1 MGRLSKHVLRC
12 SAVLFDLDGVLV
24 ESSGSVERSWR
35 SWALRNG
42 LDPRAVS
49 ESCHGRRSVETVEA
63 LTPHLDARAE
73 ASRIESEQAA
83 DRMGLTACA
92 GADRLIRALPRER
105 WAVVTSGSRLLAL
118 ARLRAGGIPVPRVL
132 MTADDVRRGKPDP
145 EGYLAAA
152 GRLGLRPDACVVI
165 EDTPAGVLAARAAGC
180 RVIGVTGVTG
190 ALTSTA
196 DGPDLVVKTLADLGS
211 AVDDGDLLL
220 TGVPGGAYVR

>member
-1 MGRLSKHVLRC
+1 
-12 SAVLFDLDGVLV
+12 
-24 ESSGSVERSWR
+24 
-35 SWALRNG
+35 
-42 LDPRAVS
+42 
-49 ESCHGRRSVETVEA
+49 
-63 LTPHLDARAE
+63 
-73 ASRIESEQAA
+73 
-83 DRMGLTACA
+83 MGLTACA